1 MELIVAISI
10 CKVVFLLENDITHT
24 VFLYKFILFCVILL
38 LISSRSWLFQLVLG
52 GSSSLQV
59 ISACCCFYYAQKL
72 FVIAQIHIS
81 LKTDIFYDHLLLSL
95 FVLLKYHFQITLLF
109 DCKAMNKEISLW
121 YSYGSPLLPVS
132 IRTIDEIWNRI

>member
-1 MELIVAISI
+1 MTISI
-10 CKVVFLLENDITHT
+10 CKVIFLLENDITHT

-38 LISSRSWLFQLVLG
+38 LIPSRSRLFQLALG
-52 GSSSLQV
+52 SFSSLQV

-95 FVLLKYHFQITLLF
+95 FVLVKYHFI
-109 DCKAMNKEISLW
+109 
-121 YSYGSPLLPVS
+121 
-132 IRTIDEIWNRI
+132 